1 DRARQLPADVHRRGP
16 VQEGRARSRQ
26 AAQDARRL
34 AGGHEEAD
42 GPRRQGRADAGRVR
56 ASAQGPP
63 RRHQRQV
70 LAVRARARRAH
81 AVAGA
86 RQGDGIRERRRDGGG
101 AHVLRGPRAQAQGG
115 EPRVSHAGGRV
126 RPEARGDDLPR
137 VVVLRLGQEECAGR
151 ELQGLRAAVREDVP
165 GCRESLPVDEHDRK
179 EQPEQAGRVG
189 LHPVHQ
195 QRQGRPRAAP
205 GAGHPAGVDRQPRVG
220 VREAVRN
227 TLSLLLMSVPATVV
241 LGLSVALGLHRIR
254 SLRWRSAWT
263 AMYFLPFSVSLV
275 AAALIWQWMYDPLY
289 GFLNHLLGRV
299 GLPPLK
305 WLQSLE
311 MVRPSLAIVNVWVRL
326 GFDTIIFL
334 AALQAIPTDY
344 YEAAS
349 FYGAGPVRALRHV
362 TLPLL
367 NPQIVMVTM
376 LELIFNFKV
385 FDTVYATT
393 QGGPAG
399 ASQTVIM
406 LLYDTAFKY
415 FRLGDASVMAVFVF
429 ATLLLVTLLQW
440 RLFRRRI
447 EY

>member
-1 DRARQLPADVHRRGP
+1 MARQRRAGFFFVLPALVYFSLVFLVPLVESVVGSFYRTVPGG
-16 VQEGRARSRQ
+16 ESRFVGL
-26 AAQDARRL
+26 RL
-34 AGGHEEAD
+34 YAK
-42 GPRRQGRADAGRVR
+42 
-56 ASAQGPP
+56 
-63 RRHQRQV
+63 V
-70 LAVRARARRAH
+70 LDDPTFWQ
-81 AVAGA
+81 AVA
-86 RQGDGIRERRRDGGG
+86 
-101 AHVLRGPRAQAQGG
+101 
-115 EPRVSHAGGRV
+115 
-126 RPEARGDDLPR
+126 
-137 VVVLRLGQEECAGR
+137 
-151 ELQGLRAAVREDVP
+151 
-165 GCRESLPVDEHDRK
+165 
-179 EQPEQAGRVG
+179 
-189 LHPVHQ
+189 
-195 QRQGRPRAAP
+195 
-205 GAGHPAGVDRQPRVG
+205 
-220 VREAVRN
+220 N
-227 TLSLLLMSVPATVV
+227 TVSLLGMSVPTTVV
-241 LGLSVALGLHRIR
+241 LALAVALGLHRLA
-254 SLRWRSAWT
+254 SLRWRSVWT

-275 AAALIWQWMYDPLY
+275 AAALIWQWMYDPIY
-289 GFLNHLLGRV
+289 GFLNHLLGEV
-299 GLPPLK
+299 GLPAQK

-311 MVRPSLAIVNVWVRL
+311 QVRPSLALVNVWARL

-349 FYGAGPVRALRHV
+349 IDGAGPVRALRHV

-399 ASQTVIM
+399 ASQTIIM